1 MGIPIPTYI
10 ETRRPKTKMNK
21 TFILILVLALIT
33 AEAAPRRTGYYG
45 SNYRSSG
52 YRSYRNGPDQGL
64 KALGRNKFVAGA
76 GLAVAGT
83 LLGNQDIANLGV
95 GVAALGLGTK
105 GLAHFFGKKK

>member
-1 MGIPIPTYI
+1 MGIQVLTCIDL
-10 ETRRPKTKMNK
+10 RRSKTKMNK

-33 AEAAPRRTGYYG
+33 AEAAPRRKYY
-45 SNYRSSG
+45 SSSYRSSG
-52 YRSYRNGPDQGL
+52 RRNGPNQGL
-64 KALGRNKFVAGA
+64 KALGRNKFIAGA

-105 GLAHFFGKKK
+105 GLAHVFGKKK

>member
-1 MGIPIPTYI
+1 MGTQIPACNKP
-10 ETRRPKTKMNK
+10 RRTKTKMNK

-33 AEAAPRRTGYYG
+33 AEAAPRRRYYG

-52 YRSYRNGPDQGL
+52 YRSYGNGPNQGL